1 MKITQI
7 DIKNFQGLH
16 YAALEVSEPV
26 LLVSGD
32 NGAGKSSLLDAI
44 AMAITGQPRRVT
56 LKRDVKQL
64 ITDGAKKGSTILHT
78 SEGQL
83 GTELPATK
91 TAAHLTANS
100 FMPFALESSAFAA
113 IDEKTRRKLL
123 FELTGASAKPQI
135 IADKMKSRGVSPEMI
150 EKVKPLLLSGFTA
163 AAEHAKNLI
172 SESRGAWKQV
182 TGETYGSAKAETWES
197 EESGIVISPE
207 QLAKAKTDLAQ
218 CDSDLSASLEELGA
232 RKNEAAQAQQQA
244 AKIASLQESASMLDR
259 RQTKL
264 DRDKADLASWQ
275 KQVEQAKE
283 AGGTRK
289 EGLIHDMAFFL
300 DRVIADGQLIPG
312 LNEEGQ
318 AVLAKYTAEHGLI
331 CGSEGD
337 PELAKRLPEF
347 LGYVSKLTSTVASS
361 ERYLKD
367 SQDAIVELESL
378 KTAPAPTAQA
388 IENAEIAI
396 NELRQQRDKAKAAV
410 TAMEDAAK
418 AVLDRKSVTATAKD
432 LHDQIVAWSEVY
444 DALSPTGIPAEILQ
458 SALSPVNDLIR
469 ELSKMAGW
477 KDARITGDIEITYGE
492 RPYKLCSESEKW
504 RADVLLSV
512 AVASLSEIKFVTI
525 DRFDVLETKSRSQ
538 ALKLLRTCT
547 RDGIIDQAVIA
558 GTMKEP
564 VAKLPSGIQQ
574 VWVADGVLADLD
586 AAAA

>member
-123 FELTGASAKPQI
+123 FELTGASAKPQV

-289 EGLIHDMAFFL
+289 EGLIHDMACVL
-300 DRVIADGQLIPG
+300 DESLAVYPD
-312 LNEEGQ
+312 LNDKVAPLLE
-318 AVLAKYTAEHGLI
+318 AYTDQYGAIG
-331 CGSEGD
+331 GSEGD

-347 LGYVSKLTSTVASS
+347 LGYVSKLTSTVANS

-367 SQDAIVELESL
+367 SQDAITELESL

-396 NELRQQRDKAKAAV
+396 NEMRQHRDKAKAAV

-469 ELSKMAGW
+469 ELSQMAGW

-525 DRFDVLETKSRSQ
+525 DRFDVLESKSRSQ